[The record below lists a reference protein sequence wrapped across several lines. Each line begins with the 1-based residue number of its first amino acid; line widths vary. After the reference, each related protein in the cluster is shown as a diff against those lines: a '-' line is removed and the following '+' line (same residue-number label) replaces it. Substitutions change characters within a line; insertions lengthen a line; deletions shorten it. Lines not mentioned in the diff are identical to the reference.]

1 MAIFIS
7 RNKVEKVTDKKQAA
21 NEKAYNGQDINF
33 A

>member
-7 RNKVEKVTDKKQAA
+7 HKKAEKVIDKKQAA